1 MIAFIL
7 AGLVLGGIYAISA
20 ASIVVTYV
28 SAGVLNF
35 AFGAIAFFI
44 ARLYYYL
51 VAQLGWPVFASAI
64 VAIAIAGPL
73 LGIVLYFALFRFLA
87 QAQAITKVVATIG
100 LSVAIP
106 AATELIFGD
115 HPILT
120 SPGLAPPP
128 EHVFHVGGVAITLDQ
143 IIAYCCVVAVL
154 AIGTW
159 VLRRTQVGLL
169 VRATVDSKAMTSLSG
184 ISPARI
190 AVGVWAAG
198 TFLAGLAGVLAAPV
212 LNVSSV
218 SNYTVITASA
228 FAAVVAAKLRS
239 LPVAVGIGL
248 LMGVLGSVLQWALPS
263 VSSLVTGDIIA
274 AIPFVM
280 VVIFLLYYTW
290 RKTVTEETLGGILDK
305 AVSVRG
311 ILPQAEAARSAGAS
325 EASRASGA
333 SGVVERLG
341 GYAAKT
347 LALGPRNPFVVITA
361 VLPLVLSGFWLGPVA
376 EGLAIAIVFLSF
388 TLLTGEG
395 GMISLCQISFAGVG
409 GLTAAQM
416 NATYH
421 LPVLLG
427 VLVGA
432 LLAGACGLVVGLLT
446 ARMGNLYAALAT
458 LTLALLLSAI
468 VFQLNVFLQYGA
480 GVTVSRPSFAES
492 NVSLT
497 YLTLAVFVAISLFIA
512 AIRRSTSGLALSAIR
527 ATETGARSAGVSVV
541 RLKVGLWTL
550 AAAIA
555 GTGGGMYVIYNG
567 VALPQSFDAIIGLTW
582 FAVVITNGRRSNN
595 AALAAGLCFTLIP
608 QLFTTYLPTSLGQVP
623 TLLFGAGAVL
633 LARNP
638 DGIITMNGRQITALA
653 RRLSGSGRHTGGGQ
667 PLPAGHAAGR
677 VPASAAAASAASAP
691 AASAASAASAAA
703 APAASAAPAAPAAP
717 AAKLEDA
724 Q

>member
-1 MIAFIL
+1 LIAFIL

-51 VAQLGWPVFASAI
+51 VAQLGWPVLPAAI
-64 VAIAIAGPL
+64 VAIAGAGPL
-73 LGIVLYFALFRFLA
+73 LGVALYFALFRFLA

-115 HPILT
+115 QPILT
-120 SPGLAPPP
+120 SPGLAPLP

-143 IIAYCCVVAVL
+143 VIAYCCVVAVL

-159 VLRRTQVGLL
+159 VLRRTQVGLI

-184 ISPARI
+184 ISPARV

-248 LMGVLGSVLQWALPS
+248 LMGVVGSLLQWALPS
-263 VSSLVTGDIIA
+263 VSSLVTGDIIE

-305 AVSVRG
+305 AISVRG
-311 ILPQAEAARSAGAS
+311 IPPQASAGQSAGT
-325 EASRASGA
+325 RRDG
-333 SGVVERLG
+333 RLS
-341 GYAAKT
+341 GYAASA
-347 LALGPRNPFVVITA
+347 LALAPRNPFVVIAA
-361 VLPLVLSGFWLGPVA
+361 VAPLVLSGYWLGPVA
-376 EGLAIAIVFLSF
+376 EGVAIGIVFLSF

-409 GLTAAQM
+409 GLTAAQV

-427 VLVGA
+427 VLIGA
-432 LLAGACGLVVGLLT
+432 VFAGACGLIVGLLT
-446 ARMGNLYAALAT
+446 VRMGNLYAALAT
-458 LTLALLLSAI
+458 LTLALLLSSI
-468 VFQLNVFLQYGA
+468 VFQLNVFMQYGA

-492 NVSLT
+492 DVSLT
-497 YLTLAVFVAISLFIA
+497 YLTLAVFVVISLLIA

-527 ATETGARSAGVSVV
+527 STETGARSAGVSVI
-541 RLKVGLWTL
+541 RLKIGIWTL
-550 AAAIA
+550 AATIA
-555 GTGGGMYVIYNG
+555 GIGGGMYVIYTG
-567 VALPQSFDAIIGLTW
+567 VALPSSFDAIVGLTW

-595 AALAAGLCFTLIP
+595 AALAAGLFYTLIP
-608 QLFTTYLPTSLGQVP
+608 QVFSTYLPTSLGPLP

-653 RRLSGSGRHTGGGQ
+653 HRLAGGIRHAGGGRPTGGGQ
-667 PLPAGHAAGR
+667 PLLANQAGR
-677 VPASAAAASAASAP
+677 VPAPTGAG
-691 AASAASAASAAA
+691 
-703 APAASAAPAAPAAP
+703 
-717 AAKLEDA
+717 KLEDA

>member
-51 VAQLGWPVFASAI
+51 VVQQGWPGYASAV
-64 VAIAIAGPL
+64 VAIVIVGPV
-73 LGIVLYFALFRFLA
+73 LGIALYFALFRFLA

-106 AATELIFGD
+106 AATELIFGTQ
-115 HPILT
+115 PILS
-120 SPGLAPPP
+120 SPGLAPLP
-128 EHVFHVGGVAITLDQ
+128 ERVFHVDGVAITLDQ
-143 IIAYCCVVAVL
+143 VIAYCCVAAVL
-154 AIGTW
+154 AAGTY
-159 VLRRTQVGLL
+159 VLRRTQAGLL
-169 VRATVDSKAMTSLSG
+169 VRATVDSKAMASLSG

-212 LNVSSV
+212 LNVGSV

-228 FAAVVAAKLRS
+228 FAAVVAARLRS

-248 LMGVLGSVLQWALPS
+248 LMGVVGSLLQWALPS

-290 RKTVTEETLGGILDK
+290 RKVVTEETLGGILDK
-305 AVSVRG
+305 AISVRG
-311 ILPQAEAARSAGAS
+311 GAS
-325 EASRASGA
+325 PPPGGTAAGPGREGTLR
-333 SGVVERLG
+333 
-341 GYAAKT
+341 GYAARA
-347 LALGPRNPFVVITA
+347 LALVPRNPFVVA
-361 VLPLVLSGFWLGPVA
+361 VLVLPLVLSGYWLGPVT
-376 EGLAIAIVFLSF
+376 EGVAIGIIFLSF

-409 GLTAAQM
+409 GLTAAQV
-416 NATYH
+416 NSTYH

-427 VLVGA
+427 VLIGGV
-432 LLAGACGLVVGLLT
+432 LAGLGGLVVGLLT

-458 LTLALLLSAI
+458 LTLALLLSSI
-468 VFQLNVFLQYGA
+468 VFQLNVFMQYGA
-480 GVTVSRPSFAES
+480 GVTVSRPPFARS
-492 NVSLT
+492 GISLT
-497 YLTLAVFVAISLFIA
+497 YLTLAVFVAISLLIA

-527 ATETGARSAGVSVV
+527 ATETGARSAGISVF
-541 RLKVGLWTL
+541 RLKTAIWTL

-555 GTGGGMYVIYNG
+555 GIGGGMYVIYAG

-595 AALAAGLCFTLIP
+595 AALAAGLFYTLIP
-608 QLFTTYLPTSLGQVP
+608 QLFTTYLPASLGPLP

-638 DGIITMNGRQITALA
+638 DGIITMNGRQIASLT
-653 RRLSGSGRHTGGGQ
+653 RRLTGSGRPPGGGQ
-667 PLPAGHAAGR
+667 PEPAGPMPGR
-677 VPASAAAASAASAP
+677 VPTAAVP
-691 AASAASAASAAA
+691 ANM
-703 APAASAAPAAPAAP
+703 
-717 AAKLEDA
+717 EDSL
-724 Q
+724 

>member
-64 VAIAIAGPL
+64 VAIVIAGPL

-128 EHVFHVGGVAITLDQ
+128 EQVFHVGGVAITLDQ

-154 AIGTW
+154 ALGTW

-290 RKTVTEETLGGILDK
+290 RKAVTEETLGGILDK

-311 ILPQAEAARSAGAS
+311 ILPQAEAARSEGAS
-325 EASRASGA
+325 AASAAWAVSAASRE
-333 SGVVERLG
+333 ERLR
-341 GYAAKT
+341 GYAANT
-347 LALGPRNPFVVITA
+347 LALVPRNPFVVITA

-376 EGLAIAIVFLSF
+376 EGVAIAIVFLSF
-388 TLLTGEG
+388 TVLTGEG

-432 LLAGACGLVVGLLT
+432 VLAGACGLVVGLLT

-541 RLKVGLWTL
+541 RLKVGLWAL

-555 GTGGGMYVIYNG
+555 GIGGGMYVIYNG

-653 RRLSGSGRHTGGGQ
+653 RRLTGRGRQTGGGQ
-667 PLPAGHAAGR
+667 PLPAGQAASL
-677 VPASAAAASAASAP
+677 VPAPAVPAPAAPAPATAAAAATPASAAAAAA
-691 AASAASAASAAA
+691 
-703 APAASAAPAAPAAP
+703 
-717 AAKLEDA
+717 AAKLEEA

>member
-1 MIAFIL
+1 VIAFIL

-51 VAQLGWPVFASAI
+51 VVQLGWPVYEAAI
-64 VAIAIAGPL
+64 VAIVIAGPL
-73 LGIVLYFALFRFLA
+73 LGIALYFTLFRFLA

-106 AATELIFGD
+106 AATELIFGNQ
-115 HPILT
+115 PILT
-120 SPGLAPPP
+120 SPGLAPLP
-128 EHVFHVGGVAITLDQ
+128 ERVFHVGGVAITLDQ
-143 IIAYCCVVAVL
+143 VIAYCCVVAVL
-154 AIGTW
+154 AVGTW

-169 VRATVDSKAMTSLSG
+169 VRATVDSKAMASLSG

-239 LPVAVGIGL
+239 LPVAVGVGL
-248 LMGVLGSVLQWALPS
+248 LMGIIGSLLQWALPS
-263 VSSLVTGDIIA
+263 VSSLVTGDIIS

-290 RKTVTEETLGGILDK
+290 RKAVSEEGLGGILDK
-305 AVSVRG
+305 AIAVRG
-311 ILPQAEAARSAGAS
+311 LASTAADGRYAGRRAEGLR
-325 EASRASGA
+325 
-333 SGVVERLG
+333 
-341 GYAAKT
+341 GYAT
-347 LALGPRNPFVVITA
+347 RFLALAPRNPFVVIAA
-361 VLPLVLSGFWLGPVA
+361 VAPLVLSGYWLGPVV
-376 EGLAIAIVFLSF
+376 EGVAIGIVFLSF

-395 GMISLCQISFAGVG
+395 GMISLCQISFAGIG
-409 GLTAAQM
+409 GLATAQV
-416 NATYH
+416 NSTYH

-427 VLVGA
+427 VLIGGV
-432 LLAGACGLVVGLLT
+432 LACAGGLIVGLLT
-446 ARMGNLYAALAT
+446 VRMGNLYAALAT
-458 LTLALLLSAI
+458 LTLALLLSSI
-468 VFQLNVFLQYGA
+468 VFQFNVFMQYGA
-480 GVTVSRPSFAES
+480 GVTVSRPSFAQS
-492 NVSLT
+492 NIALT
-497 YLTLAVFVAISLFIA
+497 YLTLAVFVIISLFIT

-527 ATETGARSAGVSVV
+527 STETGARSAGVSVI
-541 RLKVGLWTL
+541 RTKIMIWAL

-555 GTGGGMYVIYNG
+555 GIGGGMYVIYNG
-567 VALPQSFDAIIGLTW
+567 VALPQSFDAIVGLTW

-595 AALAAGLCFTLIP
+595 AALAAGLFYTLIP
-608 QLFTTYLPTSLGQVP
+608 QLFTTYLPTSWGPLP
-623 TLLFGAGAVL
+623 TLLFGMGAVL

-638 DGIITMNGRQITALA
+638 DGIITMNGRQIEALA
-653 RRLSGSGRHTGGGQ
+653 RRLSRRGGQTGGGQ
-667 PLPAGHAAGR
+667 PVLAAPPEGR
-677 VPASAAAASAASAP
+677 VPASAVAVNR
-691 AASAASAASAAA
+691 
-703 APAASAAPAAPAAP
+703 
-717 AAKLEDA
+717 EDA

>member
-51 VAQLGWPVFASAI
+51 VVQAGWPVYASAI
-64 VAIAIAGPL
+64 LAIAITGPL
-73 LGIVLYFALFRFLA
+73 LGVALYFALFRFLTH
-87 QAQAITKVVATIG
+87 AQAITKVVATIG
-100 LSVAIP
+100 LAVAIP
-106 AATELIFGD
+106 AATELIFGN
-115 HPILT
+115 HAILT
-120 SPGLAPPP
+120 SPGLAPLPVP
-128 EHVFHVGGVAITLDQ
+128 VFHVGGVAITLDQ
-143 IIAYCCVVAVL
+143 LIAYGCVAAVL
-154 AIGTW
+154 AVGTY
-159 VLRRTQVGLL
+159 VLRRTRVGLM

-184 ISPARI
+184 VSPARI

-239 LPVAVGIGL
+239 LPLAVGIGL
-248 LMGVLGSVLQWALPS
+248 IMGVAGSLLQWSLPS
-263 VSSLVTGDIIA
+263 VSSQVTGDIIA
-274 AIPFVM
+274 AIPFAM

-290 RKTVTEETLGGILDK
+290 RKTVTEEDLGGTLDK
-305 AVSVRG
+305 AIDVRTVSSWAHAG
-311 ILPQAEAARSAGAS
+311 PSAGPDAEGRLHGLAARGL
-325 EASRASGA
+325 
-333 SGVVERLG
+333 RL
-341 GYAAKT
+341 AT
-347 LALGPRNPFVVITA
+347 QNPFVLIA
-361 VLPLVLSGFWLGPVA
+361 AILPLVLSAYWVGPVA
-376 EGLAIAIVFLSF
+376 EGVAIAIIFLSF

-395 GMISLCQISFAGVG
+395 GMISLCQITFAGIG
-409 GLTAAQM
+409 GLATAQV

-427 VLVGA
+427 VAVGG
-432 LLAGACGLVVGLLT
+432 LLAGAGGLIVGTLT

-458 LTLALLLSAI
+458 LTFGLLFSSI
-468 VFQLNVFLQYGA
+468 VFQFNVFLQYGS
-480 GVTVSRPSFAES
+480 GVTVARPSFAGS
-492 NVSLT
+492 NVTLT
-497 YLTLAVFVAISLFIA
+497 YVTLAIFVLVSLFIA

-527 ATETGARSAGVSVV
+527 ASETGARSAGISVV
-541 RLKVGLWTL
+541 RTKIVIWTL

-555 GTGGGMYVIYNG
+555 GIGGGMYVIYTG
-567 VALPQSFDAIIGLTW
+567 AALPQSFDTIIGLTW
-582 FAVVITNGRRSNN
+582 FAVVVTNGRRSNN
-595 AALAAGLCFTLIP
+595 AALAAGLFFVLIP
-608 QLFTTYLPTSLGQVP
+608 QLFATYLPTGWGPLP

-638 DGIITMNGRQITALA
+638 DGIITMNGRQLTALA
-653 RRLSGSGRHTGGGQ
+653 RRLTGSGKPSWENRAHGD
-667 PLPAGHAAGR
+667 
-677 VPASAAAASAASAP
+677 VPASAVATE
-691 AASAASAASAAA
+691 
-703 APAASAAPAAPAAP
+703 
-717 AAKLEDA
+717 LEDA

>member
-64 VAIAIAGPL
+64 VAIVIAGPL

-128 EHVFHVGGVAITLDQ
+128 ERVFHVGGVAITLDQ

-248 LMGVLGSVLQWALPS
+248 LMGVIGSLLQWALPS

-290 RKTVTEETLGGILDK
+290 RKAVTEETLGGILDK

-311 ILPQAEAARSAGAS
+311 ILPHAQAARSAAAS
-325 EASRASGA
+325 AASAASR
-333 SGVVERLG
+333 EETLR

-347 LALGPRNPFVVITA
+347 LALVPRNPFVVITA
-361 VLPLVLSGFWLGPVA
+361 VLPLALSGFWLGPVA
-376 EGLAIAIVFLSF
+376 EGAAIAIVFLSF

-432 LLAGACGLVVGLLT
+432 VLAGACGLVVGLLT

-555 GTGGGMYVIYNG
+555 GIGGGMYVIYNG

-653 RRLSGSGRHTGGGQ
+653 RRLTGSGRQTGGGQ
-667 PLPAGHAAGR
+667 PLPAGQAAGL
-677 VPASAAAASAASAP
+677 VPASAV
-691 AASAASAASAAA
+691 
-703 APAASAAPAAPAAP
+703 
-717 AAKLEDA
+717 AAKLEDT

>member
-51 VAQLGWPVFASAI
+51 VVQLGWPVYEAAI
-64 VAIAIAGPL
+64 VAIVIAGPL
-73 LGIVLYFALFRFLA
+73 LGIALYFALFRFLA

-106 AATELIFGD
+106 AATELIFGNQ
-115 HPILT
+115 PILT
-120 SPGLAPPP
+120 SPGLAPLP
-128 EHVFHVGGVAITLDQ
+128 ERVFHVGGVAITLDQ
-143 IIAYCCVVAVL
+143 VIAYCCVVVVL
-154 AIGTW
+154 AVGTW

-169 VRATVDSKAMTSLSG
+169 VRATVDSKAMASLSG

-239 LPVAVGIGL
+239 LPVAVGVGL
-248 LMGVLGSVLQWALPS
+248 LMGVIGSLLQWALPS
-263 VSSLVTGDIIA
+263 VSSLVTGDIIS

-290 RKTVTEETLGGILDK
+290 RKAVSEEGLGGILDK
-305 AVSVRG
+305 AIAVRG
-311 ILPQAEAARSAGAS
+311 LASTAADGSYAGRRAEGLR
-325 EASRASGA
+325 
-333 SGVVERLG
+333 
-341 GYAAKT
+341 GYAT
-347 LALGPRNPFVVITA
+347 RFLALAPRNPFVVIAA
-361 VLPLVLSGFWLGPVA
+361 VAPLVLSGYWLGPVV
-376 EGLAIAIVFLSF
+376 EGVAIGIVFLSF

-409 GLTAAQM
+409 GLTAAQV
-416 NATYH
+416 NSTYH

-427 VLVGA
+427 VLIGGV
-432 LLAGACGLVVGLLT
+432 LAGLGGLVVGLLT

-458 LTLALLLSAI
+458 LTLALLLSSI
-468 VFQLNVFLQYGA
+468 VFQLNVFMQYGA
-480 GVTVSRPSFAES
+480 GVTVSRPSFARS
-492 NVSLT
+492 GISLT
-497 YLTLAVFVAISLFIA
+497 YLTLAVFVAISLLIA

-527 ATETGARSAGVSVV
+527 ATETGARSAGISVF
-541 RLKVGLWTL
+541 RLKTAIWTL

-555 GTGGGMYVIYNG
+555 GIGGGMYVIYAG

-595 AALAAGLCFTLIP
+595 AALAAGLFYTLIP
-608 QLFTTYLPTSLGQVP
+608 QLFTTYLPASLGPLP

-638 DGIITMNGRQITALA
+638 DGIITMNGRQIASLT
-653 RRLSGSGRHTGGGQ
+653 RRLTGSGRPPGGGQ
-667 PLPAGHAAGR
+667 PEPAGPVPGR
-677 VPASAAAASAASAP
+677 VPTAAVAANM
-691 AASAASAASAAA
+691 
-703 APAASAAPAAPAAP
+703 
-717 AAKLEDA
+717 EDSL
-724 Q
+724 

>member
-1 MIAFIL
+1 LIAFIL

-51 VAQLGWPVFASAI
+51 ITQQGWPVYTSAMVAI
-64 VAIAIAGPL
+64 VITGPL
-73 LGIVLYFALFRFLA
+73 LGMALYFALFRFLA

-106 AATELIFGD
+106 AATELIFGNQA
-115 HPILT
+115 ILT
-120 SPGLAPPP
+120 SPGLAPQPV
-128 EHVFHVGGVAITLDQ
+128 HVFHVGGVAITLDQ
-143 IIAYCCVVAVL
+143 VIAYCCVAAVL
-154 AIGTW
+154 ATGTY
-159 VLRRTQVGLL
+159 VLRRTRVGLL

-248 LMGVLGSVLQWALPS
+248 IMGVVGSLLQWALPS
-263 VSSLVTGDIIA
+263 VSSQVTGDIIA
-274 AIPFVM
+274 AIPFAM

-290 RKTVTEETLGGILDK
+290 RRAVADESLGGTLDR
-305 AVSVRG
+305 AITVRDMTS
-311 ILPQAEAARSAGAS
+311 SAQGGSFAGP
-325 EASRASGA
+325 RT
-333 SGVVERLG
+333 ERTLRG
-341 GYAAKT
+341 LTLKT
-347 LALGPRNPFVVITA
+347 LALVPQNPFVIIA
-361 VLPLVLSGFWLGPVA
+361 AILPLVLSSYWVGPVA
-376 EGLAIAIVFLSF
+376 EGVAIGIIFLSY

-395 GMISLCQISFAGVG
+395 GMISLCQISFAGIG
-409 GLTAAQM
+409 GLAAAQV
-416 NATYH
+416 NSTYH

-427 VLVGA
+427 VVVGG
-432 LLAGACGLVVGLLT
+432 LLAGASGLIVGLLT
-446 ARMGNLYAALAT
+446 VRMGNLYAALAT
-458 LTLALLLSAI
+458 LTFGLLLSSI

-480 GVTVSRPSFAES
+480 GITVSRPSFALS
-492 NVSLT
+492 NITLT
-497 YLTLAVFVAISLFIA
+497 YVMLVLFVLISLFIA

-527 ATETGARSAGVSVV
+527 TSETGARSAGISVV
-541 RLKVGLWTL
+541 RMKIAVWAL

-555 GTGGGMYVIYNG
+555 GIGGGMYVIYTG
-567 VALPQSFDAIIGLTW
+567 AALPQSFDTIIGLTW
-582 FAVVITNGRRSNN
+582 FAVVVTNGRRSNN
-595 AALAAGLCFTLIP
+595 AALAAGLLYVLIP
-608 QLFTTYLPTSLGQVP
+608 QIFSTYLPTSWGPLP

-638 DGIITMNGRQITALA
+638 DGVITMNGRQLAVLA
-653 RRLSGSGRHTGGGQ
+653 RRLTGSGKRAWESPTPGGM
-667 PLPAGHAAGR
+667 
-677 VPASAAAASAASAP
+677 PASAVAAE
-691 AASAASAASAAA
+691 
-703 APAASAAPAAPAAP
+703 
-717 AAKLEDA
+717 LEDV

>member
-64 VAIAIAGPL
+64 VAIVIAGPL

-115 HPILT
+115 QPILT

-290 RKTVTEETLGGILDK
+290 RKAVTEETLGGILDK

-311 ILPQAEAARSAGAS
+311 ILPQASAARSAGAS
-325 EASRASGA
+325 GASGA
-333 SGVVERLG
+333 SAASRVESLR

-347 LALGPRNPFVVITA
+347 LALVPRNPFVVITA
-361 VLPLVLSGFWLGPVA
+361 VLPLALSGFWLGPVA
-376 EGLAIAIVFLSF
+376 EGAAIAIVFLSF

-432 LLAGACGLVVGLLT
+432 VLAGACGLVVGLLT

-555 GTGGGMYVIYNG
+555 GIGGGMYVIYNG

-653 RRLSGSGRHTGGGQ
+653 RRLTGSGRQTGGGQ
-667 PLPAGHAAGR
+667 PLPAGQEAGL
-677 VPASAAAASAASAP
+677 VPASAAPASAVAP
-691 AASAASAASAAA
+691 ALA
-703 APAASAAPAAPAAP
+703 APASPV
-717 AAKLEDA
+717 AAKLEDT

>member
-64 VAIAIAGPL
+64 VAIVIAGPL
-73 LGIVLYFALFRFLA
+73 LGVALYFALFRFLS

-106 AATELIFGD
+106 AATELIFGNQS
-115 HPILT
+115 ILT
-120 SPGLAPPP
+120 SPGLAPLP
-128 EHVFHVGGVAITLDQ
+128 EQVFHVGGVAITLDQ
-143 IIAYCCVVAVL
+143 IIAYCCVAAVL

-159 VLRRTQVGLL
+159 VLRRTRVGLL
-169 VRATVDSKAMTSLSG
+169 VRATVDSKAMASLSG
-184 ISPARI
+184 VSPARI

-228 FAAVVAAKLRS
+228 FAAVVAARLRS

-248 LMGVLGSVLQWALPS
+248 LMGVVGSLLQWALPS
-263 VSSLVTGDIIA
+263 VSSLVTGDIIL

-280 VVIFLLYYTW
+280 VVIFLLYYSW
-290 RKTVTEETLGGILDK
+290 RKSVTEETLGGILDK
-305 AVSVRG
+305 AISVRA
-311 ILPQAEAARSAGAS
+311 IPPQAADGPSTGHGQRG
-325 EASRASGA
+325 
-333 SGVVERLG
+333 RLG
-341 GYAAKT
+341 GYAAT
-347 LALGPRNPFVVITA
+347 AAGLVPRNPFVVITA
-361 VLPLVLSGFWLGPVA
+361 LLPLVLSGYWLGPVV
-376 EGLAIAIVFLSF
+376 EGAAIGIVFLSF

-409 GLTAAQM
+409 GLTAAQV
-416 NATYH
+416 NSTYH

-427 VLVGA
+427 VLIGGV
-432 LLAGACGLVVGLLT
+432 LAGACGLIAGLLT

-458 LTLALLLSAI
+458 LTFALLLSSI
-468 VFQLNVFLQYGA
+468 VFQFNVFMQYGA
-480 GVTVSRPSFAES
+480 GVTVSRPSFAS
-492 NVSLT
+492 SDISLT
-497 YLTLAVFVAISLFIA
+497 YLTLVIFVVISLLIA

-527 ATETGARSAGVSVV
+527 STETGARSAGVSVI
-541 RLKVGLWTL
+541 RMKVGIWAL

-555 GTGGGMYVIYNG
+555 GIGGGMYVIYTG
-567 VALPQSFDAIIGLTW
+567 AALPQSFDAIVGLTW

-595 AALAAGLCFTLIP
+595 AALAAGLFYTLIP
-608 QLFTTYLPTSLGQVP
+608 QLFATYLPTSLGQLP

-638 DGIITMNGRQITALA
+638 DGVITMNGRQLTALA
-653 RRLSGSGRHTGGGQ
+653 RRLTGSGRRTGGGQ
-667 PLPAGHAAGR
+667 PLIAGPADSR
-677 VPASAAAASAASAP
+677 VPAPAVAARL
-691 AASAASAASAAA
+691 
-703 APAASAAPAAPAAP
+703 
-717 AAKLEDA
+717 KDA
-724 Q
+724 R

>member
-51 VAQLGWPVFASAI
+51 VAQLGWPVFASAV
-64 VAIAIAGPL
+64 VAIVIAGPL
-73 LGIVLYFALFRFLA
+73 LGIALYLALFRFLA

-115 HPILT
+115 QPILT
-120 SPGLAPPP
+120 SPGLAPLP
-128 EHVFHVGGVAITLDQ
+128 ERVFHVGGVAITLDQ
-143 IIAYCCVVAVL
+143 VIAYGCVVAVL
-154 AIGTW
+154 AVGTW

-169 VRATVDSKAMTSLSG
+169 VRATVDSKAMTSISG

-248 LMGVLGSVLQWALPS
+248 LMGVVGSVLQWALPS

-274 AIPFVM
+274 AIPFAM

-290 RKTVTEETLGGILDK
+290 RKAVTEETLGGILDK
-305 AVSVRG
+305 AVAVRG
-311 ILPQAEAARSAGAS
+311 ILPQAEAWRSAA
-325 EASRASGA
+325 ASRE
-333 SGVVERLG
+333 ERLR
-341 GYAAKT
+341 GYAARAM
-347 LALGPRNPFVVITA
+347 ALGPRNPFVVITA
-361 VLPLVLSGFWLGPVA
+361 ILPLVLSGFWLGPVA
-376 EGLAIAIVFLSF
+376 EGAAIGIVFLSF

-427 VLVGA
+427 VLIGA
-432 LLAGACGLVVGLLT
+432 VLAGACGLVVGLLT

-497 YLTLAVFVAISLFIA
+497 YLTLAVFVAISLLIA

-555 GTGGGMYVIYNG
+555 GIGGGMYVIYNG

-595 AALAAGLCFTLIP
+595 AALAAGLFYTLIP

-653 RRLSGSGRHTGGGQ
+653 RRLTGNGRRTGGGR
-667 PLPAGHAAGR
+667 PLPAGPDGTGDPGGTGDQGGPAAGR
-677 VPASAAAASAASAP
+677 VPAP
-691 AASAASAASAAA
+691 AV
-703 APAASAAPAAPAAP
+703 

>member
-51 VAQLGWPVFASAI
+51 VAQLGWPVFASAV
-64 VAIAIAGPL
+64 VAIVIAGPL
-73 LGIVLYFALFRFLA
+73 LGIALYLALFRFLA

-115 HPILT
+115 QPILT
-120 SPGLAPPP
+120 SPGLAPLP
-128 EHVFHVGGVAITLDQ
+128 ERVFHVGGVAITLDQ
-143 IIAYCCVVAVL
+143 VIAYGCVVAVL
-154 AIGTW
+154 AVGTW

-169 VRATVDSKAMTSLSG
+169 VRATVDSKAMTSISG

-248 LMGVLGSVLQWALPS
+248 LMGVVGSVLQWALPS

-274 AIPFVM
+274 AIPFAM

-290 RKTVTEETLGGILDK
+290 RKAVTEETLGGILDK
-305 AVSVRG
+305 AVAVRG
-311 ILPQAEAARSAGAS
+311 ILPQAEAWRSAA
-325 EASRASGA
+325 ASRE
-333 SGVVERLG
+333 ERLR
-341 GYAAKT
+341 GYAARAM
-347 LALGPRNPFVVITA
+347 ALGPRNPFVVITA
-361 VLPLVLSGFWLGPVA
+361 ILPLVLSGFWLGPVA
-376 EGLAIAIVFLSF
+376 EGAAIGIVFLSF

-427 VLVGA
+427 VLIGA
-432 LLAGACGLVVGLLT
+432 VLAGACGLVVGLLT

-458 LTLALLLSAI
+458 LTLALLLSSI

-497 YLTLAVFVAISLFIA
+497 YLTLAVFVAISLLIA

-555 GTGGGMYVIYNG
+555 GIGGGMYVIYNG

-595 AALAAGLCFTLIP
+595 AALAAGLFYTLIP

-653 RRLSGSGRHTGGGQ
+653 RRLTGNGRRTGGGR
-667 PLPAGHAAGR
+667 PLPAGPDGTGDPGGTGDQGGPAAGR
-677 VPASAAAASAASAP
+677 VPAP
-691 AASAASAASAAA
+691 AV
-703 APAASAAPAAPAAP
+703 

>member
-51 VAQLGWPVFASAI
+51 VAQLGWPVFASAV

-73 LGIVLYFALFRFLA
+73 LGIALYFALFRFLA

-115 HPILT
+115 QPILT
-120 SPGLAPPP
+120 SPGLAPLP
-128 EHVFHVGGVAITLDQ
+128 ERVFHVGGVAITLDQ
-143 IIAYCCVVAVL
+143 VIAYGCVVAVL
-154 AIGTW
+154 AAGTW

-169 VRATVDSKAMTSLSG
+169 VRATVDSKAMASISG

-248 LMGVLGSVLQWALPS
+248 LMGVVGSVLQWALPS

-274 AIPFVM
+274 AIPFAM

-290 RKTVTEETLGGILDK
+290 RKAVTEETLGGILDK
-305 AVSVRG
+305 AVAVRG
-311 ILPQAEAARSAGAS
+311 ILPQAGAWRSARSAT
-325 EASRASGA
+325 ASRE
-333 SGVVERLG
+333 ERLR
-341 GYAAKT
+341 GYAARAM
-347 LALGPRNPFVVITA
+347 ALGPRNPFVVITA
-361 VLPLVLSGFWLGPVA
+361 ILPLVLSGFWLGPVA
-376 EGLAIAIVFLSF
+376 EGAAIGIVFLSF

-427 VLVGA
+427 VLIGA
-432 LLAGACGLVVGLLT
+432 VLAGACGLVVGLLT

-458 LTLALLLSAI
+458 LTLALLLSSI

-497 YLTLAVFVAISLFIA
+497 YLTLAVFVAISLLIA

-555 GTGGGMYVIYNG
+555 GIGGGMYVTYNG

-595 AALAAGLCFTLIP
+595 AALAAGLFYTLIP

-653 RRLSGSGRHTGGGQ
+653 RRLTGDGQRTGGGR
-667 PLPAGHAAGR
+667 PLSAGPGAAGTVDQGGTAPGR
-677 VPASAAAASAASAP
+677 VPAP
-691 AASAASAASAAA
+691 AV
-703 APAASAAPAAPAAP
+703 